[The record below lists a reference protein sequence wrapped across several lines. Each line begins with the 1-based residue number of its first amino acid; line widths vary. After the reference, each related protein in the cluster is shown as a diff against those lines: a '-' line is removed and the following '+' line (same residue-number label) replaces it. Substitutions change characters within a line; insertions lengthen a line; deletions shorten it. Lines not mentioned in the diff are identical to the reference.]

1 MDVLESGGSDVYIQ
15 DVDDIR
21 EWMRDNK
28 SRALVDKVMT
38 EQEAVSKFVHDGDY
52 LSYDLSSMVRG
63 PMSLEREIIRQGIK
77 DLWLAAKFTLLE
89 TTILVA
95 AGCCN
100 KIDVGFIGLGRTLS
114 DAVVNREIETIE
126 WSNGTLTLRHK
137 AGAMGVPFLPTRALL
152 GTDTLKKSAAKV
164 VTDPFT
170 EKRICL
176 VPAVN
181 PDVAVIHVNQCDKY
195 GNARIFGPSV
205 SPLETAQA
213 SKRVILS
220 TEEIIDTEEIRKH
233 PGMTT
238 IPYFLVNAVV
248 NAPFGCHPGTT
259 PGLYQCDQENLA
271 EFFGCANKEEM
282 NAYLQKYVYGV
293 KNHEEYLEIIGKEK
307 LDRLSKD
314 EIREGY
320 YD

>member
-1 MDVLESGGSDVYIQ
+1 MDVLEQGNADTYIQ

-28 SRALVDKVMT
+28 TRALVDKVMD
-38 EQEAVSKFVHDGDY
+38 EHEAVHKFVHDGDY

-77 DLWLAAKFTLLE
+77 DLWLSAKFTLLE
-89 TTILVA
+89 TTILI
-95 AGCCN
+95 AGGACN

-114 DAVVNREIETIE
+114 DAVVNKEVEVIE
-126 WSNGTLTLRHK
+126 WSNGTLALRHK
-137 AGAMGVPFLPTRALL
+137 AGAQGVPFLPTRALL
-152 GTDTLKKSAAKV
+152 GTDTLKRSGAKV
-164 VTDPFT
+164 VIDPFT
-170 EKRICL
+170 EKRVCL

-181 PDVAVIHVNQCDKY
+181 PDVAIIHVNQCDKY

-220 TEEIIDTEEIRKH
+220 TEEIISNEDIRKH
-233 PGMTT
+233 PGQTT

-248 NAPFGCHPGTT
+248 EAPYGSHPGTT
-259 PGLYQCDQENLA
+259 PGLYQCDQDNLA
-271 EFFGCANKEEM
+271 EFFSARNKEEM
-282 NAYLQKYVYGV
+282 DAYLQKYVYGV
-293 KNHEEYLEIIGKEK
+293 KSHQEYLELIGKEK
-307 LDRLSKD
+307 LEQLAKD
-314 EIREGY
+314 EIKEGY
-320 YD
+320 YE